1 MVHYEP
7 VLPYPGKLWFPA
19 GARPDHANYS
29 NGSALIMNRREF
41 VQSSAAAIAAAKTAG
56 SASAE
61 ALPKRPVVISSRNG
75 IRATAK
81 AMEILKQGGDTLDA
95 VIAGVNIV
103 ELDPED
109 RTVGYG
115 GIPNEEG
122 KVQLD
127 ASVMHGPTNGAG
139 AVSCLEGIKTPS
151 LVAKLV
157 MEKTDHVLLTGAG
170 ALKFALSMGFKY
182 ENLLTDS
189 SRETWMRWKR
199 NLNTDDNW
207 IDPQDRIPAALIA
220 NSSRDIREA
229 VEMHGTINC
238 NAVNEKGEIS
248 GVTTTSGLPFKIP
261 GRVGDSPII
270 GAGLYVDN
278 EVGACGSTGRG
289 EANLKTCASFMAVEF
304 MRQGL
309 SPEEAGLRV
318 MQRIIENTTE
328 PYLLDKEGKPKYN
341 LNFYAL
347 NKKGEYAGVCL
358 FKGGTYSVHDGMEN
372 RVAESAYLLTKG
384 D

>member
-1 MVHYEP
+1 
-7 VLPYPGKLWFPA
+7 
-19 GARPDHANYS
+19 
-29 NGSALIMNRREF
+29 MNRREF
-41 VQSSAAAIAAAKTAG
+41 VQSSAAAVAAVKSSG
-56 SASAE
+56 LASAE
-61 ALPKRPVVISSRNG
+61 KLPSSPVVISSRNG
-75 IRATAK
+75 FRATEK
-81 AMEILKQGGDTLDA
+81 AMEILKNGGDTLDA

-122 KVQLD
+122 IVQLD
-127 ASVMHGPTNGAG
+127 ASVMHGPTHGAG

-151 LVAKLV
+151 IVAKLV

-170 ALKFALSMGFKY
+170 ALKFAISMGFKY

-189 SRETWMRWKR
+189 SRETWLEWKKK
-199 NLNTDDNW
+199 LNPDDNW
-207 IDPQDRIPAALIA
+207 IDPEERIPAALLSGA
-220 NSSRDIREA
+220 RPDIRDA
-229 VEMHGTINC
+229 IEMHGTINC

-309 SPEEAGLRV
+309 SPEEAGIRV
-318 MQRIIENTTE
+318 MKRIIANTTE
-328 PYLLDKEGKPKYN
+328 PYLLDSRGNPKFN

-358 FKGGTYSVHDGMEN
+358 YKGGSYSVHDGREN
-372 RVAESAYLLTKG
+372 RIKDSAYMLERVQ
-384 D
+384 

>member
-1 MVHYEP
+1 
-7 VLPYPGKLWFPA
+7 
-19 GARPDHANYS
+19 
-29 NGSALIMNRREF
+29 
-41 VQSSAAAIAAAKTAG
+41 
-56 SASAE
+56 
-61 ALPKRPVVISSRNG
+61 
-75 IRATAK
+75 
-81 AMEILKQGGDTLDA
+81 MEILKNGGDTLDA

-103 ELDPED
+103 ETDPED
-109 RTVGYG
+109 RSVGYG

-122 KVQLD
+122 VVQLD
-127 ASVMHGPTNGAG
+127 ASVMHGPTRGAG

-151 LVAKLV
+151 KVAKLV
-157 MEKTDHVLLTGAG
+157 MERTDHVLLTGAG
-170 ALKFALSMGFKY
+170 ALKFALAMGFKY

-189 SRETWMRWKR
+189 SRETWMEWKR
-199 NLNTDDNW
+199 KLNQDDNW
-207 IDPQDRIPAALIA
+207 IDPQDRIPAALLT
-220 NSSRDIREA
+220 SVRRDIRDA

-309 SPEEAGLRV
+309 SPEEAGIRV
-318 MQRIIENTTE
+318 MKRIIENTTE
-328 PYLLDKEGKPKYN
+328 PYLMDHNGNPKFS

-347 NKKGEYAGVCL
+347 NKKGEYAGVSL
-358 FKGGTYSVHDGMEN
+358 YKGGTFAVHDGLQN
-372 RVAESAYLLTKG
+372 RLKDSAYLLEKSE
-384 D
+384 